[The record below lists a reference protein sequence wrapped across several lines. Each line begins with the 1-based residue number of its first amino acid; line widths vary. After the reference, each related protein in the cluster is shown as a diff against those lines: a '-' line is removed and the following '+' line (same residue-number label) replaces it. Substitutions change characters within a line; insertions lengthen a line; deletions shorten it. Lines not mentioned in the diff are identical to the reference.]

1 MKINYNYLPNEFED
15 TSEIFQEWKNLIAS
29 TEYTLGTYVEEWE
42 TQFSKYVKSKY
53 CIATNNGTD
62 ALILSLK
69 ALGLKSGDEVITVAN
84 TFYATVGAI
93 VACGATPVLVDS
105 DDSYQIDI
113 NKLENAITSKTK
125 AILPVHWGGNYPDI
139 ENIMTIA
146 QKYNLYVVE
155 DACMGIGGIINSKH
169 PGTFGD
175 IGAFSMH
182 PLKSLNVIGD
192 GGMVVTDSYE
202 FYEWMSRYRNH
213 GMINRD
219 EIEFWGVNMRIQPL
233 QAVVAQIGLKKLNK
247 VIKQRNSNAKF
258 LDKKLNKLKGYVKIP
273 QRKKVNLET
282 FSLYMATFEQRNE
295 LKEFYKK

>member
-1 MKINYNYLPNEFED
+1 MLL
-15 TSEIFQEWKNLIAS
+15 Q
-29 TEYTLGTYVEEWE
+29 
-42 TQFSKYVKSKY
+42 
-53 CIATNNGTD
+53 
-62 ALILSLK
+62 
-69 ALGLKSGDEVITVAN
+69 
-84 TFYATVGAI
+84 
-93 VACGATPVLVDS
+93 
-105 DDSYQIDI
+105 
-113 NKLENAITSKTK
+113 KLK
-125 AILPVHWGGNYPDI
+125 AILPVHWGGNYPDMDK
-139 ENIMTIA
+139 IMTIA
-146 QKYNLYVVE
+146 QKYNLYVIE

-258 LDKKLNKLKGYVKIP
+258 LDEKLNKLEGFVKIP

-295 LKEFYKK
+295 LKSFYKKMILKQKFIIQSLYINKKQLDLIVNLMKKI

>member
-1 MKINYNYLPNEFED
+1 MGRK
-15 TSEIFQEWKNLIAS
+15 
-29 TEYTLGTYVEEWE
+29 
-42 TQFSKYVKSKY
+42 
-53 CIATNNGTD
+53 
-62 ALILSLK
+62 LS
-69 ALGLKSGDEVITVAN
+69 
-84 TFYATVGAI
+84 
-93 VACGATPVLVDS
+93 
-105 DDSYQIDI
+105 
-113 NKLENAITSKTK
+113 
-125 AILPVHWGGNYPDI
+125 DI

-219 EIEFWGVNMRIQPL
+219 EIEF
-233 QAVVAQIGLKKLNK
+233 
-247 VIKQRNSNAKF
+247 
-258 LDKKLNKLKGYVKIP
+258 
-273 QRKKVNLET
+273 
-282 FSLYMATFEQRNE
+282 
-295 LKEFYKK
+295 